1 VSWYEF
7 MLFVHLSCAVIRIG
21 GDFLFQVQGQ
31 LVLRGGD
38 AAEIARFS
46 GNAGRLAER
55 LFTPAALLVL
65 LARIGLMI
73 EGSWSWGTLW
83 VVFSLATFAGSFAL
97 GPGVLSP
104 TAKKIEA
111 VGPETPEGQQ
121 LIRRLFALLRVDL
134 VFLFAIVFA
143 MTVKPTGDNEWTI
156 ILAAAIIVVLSAVFL
171 RGARAAA
178 LSEPAEEP
186 AG

>member
-1 VSWYEF
+1 MSWYEF
-7 MLFVHLSCAVIRIG
+7 LLFVHVSCAVIWIG

-38 AAEIARFS
+38 AAEIARFT
-46 GNAGRLAER
+46 GNAGRLSER
-55 LFTPAALLVL
+55 LFVPAALLVL
-65 LARIGLMI
+65 LAGIGLMI

-83 VVFSLATFAGSFAL
+83 IVFALVTFAGSFAL
-97 GPGVLSP
+97 GLGVLSP

-143 MTVKPTGDNEWTI
+143 MSVKPTGDDSWT
-156 ILAAAIIVVLSAVFL
+156 LVVAAAIVLVLSAAFL
-171 RGARAAA
+171 RGARAPVTAV
-178 LSEPAEEP
+178 
-186 AG
+186 G